1 MLKKVVI
8 FEISN
13 LPSIPGVAII
23 NAFFPIR
30 PLITIFVNSAKL
42 ALSATD
48 GDGLCVESASEL

>member
-13 LPSIPGVAII
+13 LPSIPGVALI
-23 NAFFPIR
+23 NVFSHLVFDP
-30 PLITIFVNSAKL
+30 IFVNSAKL

>member
-13 LPSIPGVAII
+13 LPSIPGVAHI
-23 NAFFPIR
+23 NVFSHLVFD
-30 PLITIFVNSAKL
+30 NSAKL

>member
-13 LPSIPGVAII
+13 LPSIPGVALI
-23 NAFFPIR
+23 NVFPIWS
-30 PLITIFVNSAKL
+30 LISIFVNSAKL

>member
-13 LPSIPGVAII
+13 LPSIPGVALI
-23 NAFFPIR
+23 NVFFPIWS
-30 PLITIFVNSAKL
+30 LITIFVNSAKL
-42 ALSATD
+42 ALPATD